1 MTERL
6 QNKTHVC
13 GRDQREKVVEGISHW
28 TSQSKGFIYSPMS
41 CGCNFLYPSLVR
53 DSCLLLI
60 TLRNLLQSVCVFLL
74 HTAYTLPVF
83 CLNRAC
89 QSVCRCLSVSARAC
103 VWVTQHLASLRS
115 FTGAPLRTEDHRD
128 NYKTMSRWKLP
139 PTAVRRNTPATPLRS
154 FSCLPPPASL
164 CFSPPPANRHRSQC
178 VMSAGHTHS
187 REAALGNKGN
197 GVQPGRDGQRWEDER
212 KRRGWEI
219 GKGGRGGV
227 NECKI
232 IPLIVYG
239 SFYCAASVLPQ
250 WKWKSNPSK
259 LMSETLD
266 WRISLGVQK
275 AHNLYDQ
282 IWICLLVGIDWRLV

>member
-1 MTERL
+1 MAATFCILVWWEIHASSLSLSETYSNLCVCSFFIQLTHFLCSVWTERV
-6 QNKTHVC
+6 K
-13 GRDQREKVVEGISHW
+13 
-28 TSQSKGFIYSPMS
+28 
-41 CGCNFLYPSLVR
+41 
-53 DSCLLLI
+53 
-60 TLRNLLQSVCVFLL
+60 VCVG
-74 HTAYTLPVF
+74 V
-83 CLNRAC
+83 CLC
-89 QSVCRCLSVSARAC
+89 VRAC
-103 VWVTQHLASLRS
+103 VWVTQHLASSRS
-115 FTGAPLRTEDHRD
+115 FTGVPLRTEDHRD

-139 PTAVRRNTPATPLRS
+139 PAAVCRNTPATPLRS

-178 VMSAGHTHS
+178 VMSAGHTHP

-239 SFYCAASVLPQ
+239 SFYCADSVLPQ
-250 WKWKSNPSK
+250 WKWKWNPSK

-275 AHNLYDQ
+275 AHNLYDR
-282 IWICLLVGIDWRLV
+282 IWICLLVGIDWRLVSSNKCVNTDLTS